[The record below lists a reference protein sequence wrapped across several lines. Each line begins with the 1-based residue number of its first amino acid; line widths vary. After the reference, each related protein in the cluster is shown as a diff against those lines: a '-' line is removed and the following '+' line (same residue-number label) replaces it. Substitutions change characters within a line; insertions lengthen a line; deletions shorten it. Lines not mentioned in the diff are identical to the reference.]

1 MLPKSVSPK
10 VVPFLAM
17 PVFFL
22 LLIPLFPLQRALLNF
37 LDVREDGAG
46 GNLFLLALFPSVY
59 LARKGLAFLGIQVR
73 SRSVERFQAVE
84 RDDEAEGA
92 VELPIRVI
100 RGEREIRVLSA
111 ASYLAGAVC
120 FVLAWFLPA
129 AAWETHWMKTVAML
143 GLSTF
148 LLILG
153 FLIAR
158 GKPDFICELTEEGI
172 SAPDGRFWV
181 RQTFVPWG
189 DLVRCEIIRDDETW
203 WCDHFL
209 LWDRGGRQRFKRSRE
224 WMGRVRRSERTRIFR
239 ALRARFPLKA
249 KPDKGSKPAMA
260 GVAST
265 AVWDRD
271 LDG

>member
-1 MLPKSVSPK
+1 MR
-10 VVPFLAM
+10 
-17 PVFFL
+17 
-22 LLIPLFPLQRALLNF
+22 I
-37 LDVREDGAG
+37 
-46 GNLFLLALFPSVY
+46 
-59 LARKGLAFLGIQVR
+59 LGIQVR

-84 RDDEAEGA
+84 HIDEAEGA
-92 VELPIRVI
+92 VKLPIRII
-100 RGEREIRVLSA
+100 RGERAIRVLSA

-120 FVLAWFLPA
+120 FVLAWFLPT
-129 AAWETHWMKTVAML
+129 AAWETPWMKSGAML
-143 GLSTF
+143 GLATF

-158 GKPDFICELTEEGI
+158 GKPDVICELTEEGI
-172 SAPDGRFWV
+172 RAPDGRFWV

-203 WCDHFL
+203 CDHFL
-209 LWDRGGRQRFKRSRE
+209 LWDRNGRQRFKRSRG

-249 KPDKGSKPAMA
+249 KPDKGSEPAMA
-260 GVAST
+260 GMASA